1 MERVKGFKVVWAVG
15 LALVERVAGLK
26 IVWAVGLAL
35 ALLQFSLLGIR
46 VIVPG
51 APPSVWS
58 SYLWPW
64 LSRVLVAGLVIITAL
79 VTAVLIRPQ
88 RPERLAAAVGAV
100 GGMIVCVL
108 PELAPHL
115 PLRDIATSILAGL
128 WAQAFSLAT
137 ESLRFW
143 LGDLLSGR
151 LELANRLSFWF
162 WDLVLPL
169 TVSCWIGANYWRSGS
184 WRRFWRAP
192 GGAILKGGLVAGA
205 VGIPLS
211 VASSWWRHA
220 KIEELMAHMPG
231 RRLHMAR
238 PWLPGYPWIDWIV
251 ASLSGIAGAA
261 VVTALLVSWRPKPL
275 VGAFAGIGLT
285 VGLWAISL
293 ALLSRTPH
301 APFGLQTMLSVS
313 AVGLLKAA
321 IVGGI
326 AGSFAGRWEENW
338 NE

>member
-15 LALVERVAGLK
+15 LAL
-26 IVWAVGLAL
+26 AL
-35 ALLQFSLLGIR
+35 FQFTLVGIR
-46 VIVPG
+46 AVVPG
-51 APPSVWS
+51 VTPSVWS

-79 VTAVLIRPQ
+79 VSAVLMRPQ
-88 RPERLAAAVGAV
+88 RPERFAAAVGAV
-100 GGMIVCVL
+100 GGMLVWVL

-115 PLRDIATSILAGL
+115 PLRDIATSILAGF
-128 WAQAFSLAT
+128 WAEAFSLAA

-143 LGDLLSGR
+143 LAALFSGQLGFGAR
-151 LELANRLSFWF
+151 SAFGWF
-162 WDLVLPL
+162 FILVLPL
-169 TVSCWIGANYWRSGS
+169 TVSCWVGANYWRSGS
-184 WRRFWRAP
+184 WRRFWRGP

-205 VGIPLS
+205 VGGPLS
-211 VASSWWRHA
+211 VAGARWRHA
-220 KIEELMAHMPG
+220 KIEELTAHMPG
-231 RRLHMAR
+231 RRLHTAR
-238 PWLPGYPWIDWIV
+238 PWLPGYPWTDWIV
-251 ASLSGIAGAA
+251 ASLTGIAGAA
-261 VVTALLVSWRPKPL
+261 VLTALLVSWRPKPL

-285 VGLWAISL
+285 LGLSALWL
-293 ALLSRTPH
+293 ALYSLRAH
-301 APFGLQTMLSVS
+301 APFGLQTMLALS